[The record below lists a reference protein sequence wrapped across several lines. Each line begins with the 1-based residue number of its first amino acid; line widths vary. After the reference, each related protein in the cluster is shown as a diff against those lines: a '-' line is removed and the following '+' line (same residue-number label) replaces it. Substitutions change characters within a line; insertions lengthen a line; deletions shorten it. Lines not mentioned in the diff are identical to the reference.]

1 MKQAILCGKLLNT
14 VKKQVDTDQV
24 ILVERRPHPGGGTP
38 GSH

>member
-14 VKKQVDTDQV
+14 VKKRVDTDQV
-24 ILVERRPHPGGGTP
+24 ILVEDDRIPGGGTP